1 MKDSEIKESSK
12 CICIIKLKPFKISN
26 IFYLFFYIK
35 LIHEINIHHK
45 IFLKNNI

>member
-26 IFYLFFYIK
+26 IFYLFFCIK
-35 LIHEINIHHK
+35 LINIHHK
-45 IFLKNNI
+45 IFLKSNI